1 MNALVGIWLGHGLQ
15 RARRQAG
22 DRAAE
27 EGVQPRPA
35 EKNEE
40 EREER
45 EENGRRRGGGGGG
58 GKVKLSREDR
68 QEQERKKEKDKGWSV
83 QKRGAG
89 DER

>member
-58 GKVKLSREDR
+58 KVKLSREDK

-89 DER
+89 DE

>member
-45 EENGRRRGGGGGG
+45 EENGRRRVGG